1 MCLNLFLLLFVRLL
15 RAFLT
20 PISKEGLPNLGQ
32 HCANDKIIL
41 VLNHLLADLAVSAV
55 AYNFEQIEVVHFGLK
70 QEVVNGKQ
78 AYI

>member
-1 MCLNLFLLLFVRLL
+1 MFAGSLL
-15 RAFLT
+15 AFLT
-20 PISKEGLPNLGQ
+20 PISNFKKRKKKGLPNLGPNS
-32 HCANDKIIL
+32 ANYTIIL
-41 VLNHLLADLAVSAV
+41 ILNHLLADLAVSAV